1 MHKIFSILFILVII
15 SFGCSQTPQEMYS
28 GNWKLKF
35 SGDLNPEFDFAIKN
49 DLTFSFSKN
58 IIVKGIPRDI
68 FISGE
73 VIEDGTLNGSIFAG
87 GNLVGNI
94 SGAIAPETG
103 TGVWEGNGMEGTWT
117 ATKKMK

>member
-1 MHKIFSILFILVII
+1 M
-15 SFGCSQTPQEMYS
+15 
-28 GNWKLKF
+28 
-35 SGDLNPEFDFAIKN
+35 
-49 DLTFSFSKN
+49 N
-58 IIVKGIPRDI
+58 IIVNGIQRDI